1 MRKFLFFICL
11 IASNVLTLNGQNR
24 NSGTISGIIIDN
36 QTKKPV
42 EFATIVIQ
50 KKTDDTVIDGTV
62 TDSNG
67 KFIFKTIANGEYY
80 ISYSFIGY
88 IKKSSPPFILDAQH
102 KIMNLGELFLE
113 SSVQEL
119 NNVEVSGEKSTFTN
133 SIDRKT
139 FNVGKDIMTTS
150 GTASEL
156 MQHIP
161 SLQVD
166 IEGNVSLRG
175 SGNVLIL
182 INGRPSS
189 LMGAN
194 RAAVLQQ
201 MPANTIEKIEVITNP
216 SAKYKPDG
224 TSGIINI
231 ILKKNKD
238 LGFNGSVI
246 ANVGN
251 SWRSN
256 ASLTTNYN
264 PGRFNIFGSYSI
276 RQDERHRLTNDLRQR
291 KDSLSN
297 ILSATEQTIS
307 DLSRPL
313 SHIVR
318 TGVDFNLNEKNSFG
332 VSGSYNYRS
341 FVRHEINSNLIS
353 NGEGTTTMD
362 YDRSRRDP
370 EYEKDLEFTA
380 TYKHVF
386 AEDHELNIEYTQSRS
401 KEQEDNHYSTI
412 YKDPAIS
419 GTLDNTLIQQ
429 GDNESQL
436 YIEYKNPLSDKTKF
450 ETGYILETA
459 LNDQNFFGESFDQSS
474 STWIKDIQK
483 SNHFKYLQNVH
494 ALYVTL
500 EHTMGKFGILAGLR
514 AEQAFAKSHLIT
526 TDTIIPNN
534 YFRLY
539 PTLHLSYSVNAN
551 NEFQLNYSH
560 RVNRPEG
567 DELNPFA
574 EYADPLNLR
583 VGNPHLKPEDIHSVE
598 AGYSFKRNSTTFIA
612 TLYDRYTYNGKTQIT
627 RYINDSILL
636 TTRENLSKS
645 NSAGLELILSYEIGK
660 STVINLSSNTFYN
673 RIDASSL
680 GYSSNKS
687 NFELNVNFNVNTKI
701 TRTTVIQ
708 ANSNYIST
716 RLTPQGKMFPAFFVN
731 MGLRQDLWKR
741 KASLILTISDVF
753 NTLRNNSEVNTPI
766 LYDKTIRRR
775 SPRIIYT
782 GFVFN
787 FGKSNEKQ
795 KEEQLKFENQ

>member
-380 TYKHVF
+380 TYKHLF

-412 YKDPAIS
+412 YKVPAIS

-598 AGYSFKRNSTTFIA
+598 AGYSFK
-612 TLYDRYTYNGKTQIT
+612 
-627 RYINDSILL
+627 
-636 TTRENLSKS
+636 
-645 NSAGLELILSYEIGK
+645 
-660 STVINLSSNTFYN
+660 
-673 RIDASSL
+673 
-680 GYSSNKS
+680 
-687 NFELNVNFNVNTKI
+687 
-701 TRTTVIQ
+701 
-708 ANSNYIST
+708 
-716 RLTPQGKMFPAFFVN
+716 
-731 MGLRQDLWKR
+731 
-741 KASLILTISDVF
+741 
-753 NTLRNNSEVNTPI
+753 
-766 LYDKTIRRR
+766 
-775 SPRIIYT
+775 
-782 GFVFN
+782 
-787 FGKSNEKQ
+787 
-795 KEEQLKFENQ
+795 

>member
-1 MRKFLFFICL
+1 MKKHLLIILL
-11 IASNVLTLNGQNR
+11 IASNVLILNGQNR
-24 NSGTISGIIIDN
+24 NSGTISGTIIDK
-36 QTKKPV
+36 QAKKPI

-50 KKTDDTVIDGTV
+50 KKNDDTVIDGTV
-62 TDSNG
+62 TDSKG
-67 KFIFKTIANGEYY
+67 KFIFENIAYGEYI

-88 IKKSSPPFILDAQH
+88 AKKSSPPFIIDAQH
-102 KIMNLGELFLE
+102 KSVNLGELFLE
-113 SSVQEL
+113 LSVQEL
-119 NNVEVSGEKSTFTN
+119 NSVEVVGEKSTFTS

-139 FNVGKDIMTTS
+139 FNIGKDIMTTS

-201 MPANTIEKIEVITNP
+201 MPANTIDKIEVITNP

-251 SWRSN
+251 AWRSN

-264 PGRFNIFGSYSI
+264 SGRFNIFGSYSI
-276 RQDERHRLTNDLRQR
+276 RQDERHRLTNDFRQR
-291 KDSLSN
+291 KDSISN
-297 ILSATEQTIS
+297 ILSTTKQTVS

-353 NGEGTTTMD
+353 DGEGITTMD

-380 TYKHVF
+380 TYQHVF
-386 AEDHELNIEYTQSRS
+386 AKDHELNIEYTTSNS
-401 KEQEDNHYSTI
+401 AEQEDNHYSTI
-412 YKDPAIS
+412 YRVPVS
-419 GTLDNTLIQQ
+419 PVTLDNTLIHQ
-429 GDNESQL
+429 GDRESQL
-436 YIEYKNPLSDKTKF
+436 YIEYKNPISDNTKF
-450 ETGYILETA
+450 ETGYVLESV
-459 LNDQNFFGESFDQSS
+459 LSDGNFFAESFNT
-474 STWIKDIQK
+474 STGSWVKDLQK
-483 SNHFKYLQNVH
+483 SNRFKYIQNVH
-494 ALYVTL
+494 ALYATL
-500 EHTMGKFGILAGLR
+500 EHTMGKFGFLAGLR
-514 AEQAFAKSHLIT
+514 AEQAFVKSHLIT
-526 TDTIIPNN
+526 TDTIIPND

-539 PTLHLSYSVNAN
+539 PTLHLAYNVNEN

-567 DELNPFA
+567 DELNPFP

-583 VGNPHLKPEDIHSVE
+583 AGNPHLKPEDIHSFE
-598 AGYSFKRNSTTFIA
+598 AGYSYKHNLTTFIA
-612 TLYDRYTYNGKTQIT
+612 TIYDRYTYNGKTEIT
-627 RYINDSILL
+627 RYINDSILF

-645 NSAGLELILSYEIGK
+645 NSAGLELILSSEIGK
-660 STVINLSSNTFYN
+660 STIVNLSSNTYYY

-687 NFELNVNFNVNTKI
+687 NFVWNVNLNTNTKI

-708 ANSNYIST
+708 VNSNYNST
-716 RLTPQGKMFPAFFVN
+716 RLTPQGKIFPTFIVN
-731 MGLRQDLWKR
+731 MGIRQDLWNR
-741 KASLILTISDVF
+741 KASLILTVSDVF
-753 NTLRNNSEVNTPI
+753 NTFRNNSELNTPL

-775 SPRIIYT
+775 SPRIIYA

-787 FGKSNEKQ
+787 FGKSNNKQ

>member
-1 MRKFLFFICL
+1 MRRYILFFCL
-11 IASNVLTLNGQNR
+11 AAYNVLTLNAQNR
-24 NSGTISGIIIDN
+24 NSGTISGVIIDN

-50 KKTDDTVIDGTV
+50 KKNDDTVIDGTI
-62 TDSNG
+62 TDSKG
-67 KFIFKTIANGEYY
+67 KFIFVNIASGEYI

-88 IKKSSPPFILDAQH
+88 TKKSTPPLIIDSQH
-102 KIMNLGELFLE
+102 KIVNLGDLFLE
-113 SSVQEL
+113 PSVQEL
-119 NNVEVSGEKSTFTN
+119 NNVEVLGEKSTFTS

-139 FNVGKDIMTTS
+139 FNIGKDIMTTS

-166 IEGNVSLRG
+166 IEGNVSLLG

-231 ILKKNKD
+231 VLKKNKD

-251 SWRSN
+251 AWRSN

-264 PGRFNIFGSYSI
+264 SGRFNIFGSYSI

-297 ILSATEQTIS
+297 VLSTTNQTIS

-318 TGVDFNLNEKNSFG
+318 TGIDYNLNEKNSFG
-332 VSGSYNYRS
+332 VSGSYNFRS

-353 NGEGTTTMD
+353 DSEGVTTMD

-370 EYEKDLEFTA
+370 EYEKDLELTA
-380 TYKHVF
+380 TYQHVF
-386 AEDHELNIEYTQSRS
+386 AEDNELSIYYTRSHS
-401 KEQEDNHYSTI
+401 KEQEDNYYSTF
-412 YKDPAIS
+412 YRVPAIA

-436 YIEYKNPLSDKTKF
+436 YIEYKNTLSDKTKF
-450 ETGYILETA
+450 ETGYILETS
-459 LNDQNFFGESFDQSS
+459 LNDQNFYGESFDQSTT
-474 STWIKDIQK
+474 TWIKDIQK

-500 EHTMGKFGILAGLR
+500 EHTFGKFGILAGLR

-526 TDTIIPNN
+526 TDTCYGLFHNEIHGRSRCHVYTLNN
-534 YFRLY
+534 
-539 PTLHLSYSVNAN
+539 
-551 NEFQLNYSH
+551 
-560 RVNRPEG
+560 
-567 DELNPFA
+567 
-574 EYADPLNLR
+574 
-583 VGNPHLKPEDIHSVE
+583 
-598 AGYSFKRNSTTFIA
+598 
-612 TLYDRYTYNGKTQIT
+612 
-627 RYINDSILL
+627 
-636 TTRENLSKS
+636 
-645 NSAGLELILSYEIGK
+645 
-660 STVINLSSNTFYN
+660 
-673 RIDASSL
+673 
-680 GYSSNKS
+680 
-687 NFELNVNFNVNTKI
+687 
-701 TRTTVIQ
+701 
-708 ANSNYIST
+708 
-716 RLTPQGKMFPAFFVN
+716 
-731 MGLRQDLWKR
+731 
-741 KASLILTISDVF
+741 
-753 NTLRNNSEVNTPI
+753 
-766 LYDKTIRRR
+766 
-775 SPRIIYT
+775 
-782 GFVFN
+782 
-787 FGKSNEKQ
+787 
-795 KEEQLKFENQ
+795 

>member
-1 MRKFLFFICL
+1 MRRYILFFCL
-11 IASNVLTLNGQNR
+11 AAYNVLTLNAQNR
-24 NSGTISGIIIDN
+24 NSGTISGVIIDN

-50 KKTDDTVIDGTV
+50 KKNDDTVIDGTI
-62 TDSNG
+62 TDSKG
-67 KFIFKTIANGEYY
+67 KFIFVNIASGEYI

-88 IKKSSPPFILDAQH
+88 TKKSPPPLIIDSQH
-102 KIMNLGELFLE
+102 KIVNLGDLFLE
-113 SSVQEL
+113 PSVQEL
-119 NNVEVSGEKSTFTN
+119 NNVEVLGEKSTFTS

-139 FNVGKDIMTTS
+139 FNIGKDIMTTS

-231 ILKKNKD
+231 VLKKNKD

-251 SWRSN
+251 AWRSN

-264 PGRFNIFGSYSI
+264 SGRFNIFGSYSI

-297 ILSATEQTIS
+297 VLSTTNQTIS

-318 TGVDFNLNEKNSFG
+318 TGIDYNLNEKNSFG
-332 VSGSYNYRS
+332 VSGSYNFRS

-353 NGEGTTTMD
+353 DSEGVTTMD

-370 EYEKDLEFTA
+370 EYEKDLELTA
-380 TYKHVF
+380 TYQHVF
-386 AEDHELNIEYTQSRS
+386 AEDNELSIDYTRSHS
-401 KEQEDNHYSTI
+401 KEQEDNHYSTFYRVPEI
-412 YKDPAIS
+412 E

-436 YIEYKNPLSDKTKF
+436 YIEYKNTLSDKTKF
-450 ETGYILETA
+450 ETGYILETS
-459 LNDQNFFGESFDQSS
+459 LNDQNFYGESFDQSTT
-474 STWIKDIQK
+474 TWIKDIQK

-500 EHTMGKFGILAGLR
+500 EHTFGKFGILAGLR

-539 PTLHLSYSVNAN
+539 PTIHVSYRVNEN

-583 VGNPHLKPEDIHSVE
+583 VGNPHLKPEDIHSIE
-598 AGYSFKRNSTTFIA
+598 AGYSYKRNTTTFIA
-612 TLYDRYTYNGKTQIT
+612 TLYDRYTYNGKTQIV

-645 NSAGLELILSYEIGK
+645 NSAGLELILSSEIGK

-687 NFELNVNFNVNTKI
+687 NFEWNINCNINTRI
-701 TRTTVIQ
+701 TRTLVFQ

-741 KASLILTISDVF
+741 KASLILTVSDVF
-753 NTLRNNSEVNTPI
+753 NTLRNNSEVNTLI
-766 LYDKTIRRR
+766 LYEKTIRRR

>member
-1 MRKFLFFICL
+1 MKKFFLSTAL
-11 IASNVLTLNGQNR
+11 IAANILILGAQNR
-24 NSGTISGIIIDN
+24 NSGTITGIITDY

-50 KKTDDTVIDGTV
+50 KKVDNAVIDGTV
-62 TDSNG
+62 TDSKG
-67 KFIFKTIANGEYY
+67 KFSFENVPYGEYY

-88 IKKSSPPFILDAQH
+88 TKKSSPPFTIDSEH
-102 KIMNLGELFLE
+102 RSVNMGELNLE
-113 SSVQEL
+113 LSVREL
-119 NNVEVSGEKSTFTN
+119 NSVEVVGEKSTFTS

-139 FNVGKDIMTTS
+139 FNIGKDIMTAS

-175 SGNVLIL
+175 SGDVLIL

-231 ILKKNKD
+231 VLKKNKD
-238 LGFNGSVI
+238 LGLNGSVI

-251 SWRSN
+251 DCRSN

-264 PGRFNIFGSYSI
+264 SGKFNIFGSYSI
-276 RQDERHRLTNDLRQR
+276 RQDERHRLTKDFRQR

-297 ILSATEQTIS
+297 ILSTTEQSVS

-313 SHIVR
+313 SHIAR
-318 TGVDFNLNEKNSFG
+318 AGIDYNLNKKNSFG
-332 VSGSYNYRS
+332 VSGSFNYRS

-353 NGEGTTTMD
+353 DAAGVTTMD

-380 TYKHVF
+380 TYQHLF
-386 AEDHELNIEYTQSRS
+386 AEDHELNIEYTTSNS
-401 KEQEDNHYSTI
+401 AEQEDNHYSTMYRVPVSPI
-412 YKDPAIS
+412 
-419 GTLDNTLIQQ
+419 TLDNTLIRQ
-429 GDNESQL
+429 GDRESQL
-436 YIEYKNPLSDKTKF
+436 YIEYKNPLSDNTKF
-450 ETGYILETA
+450 ETGYVLESV
-459 LNDQNFFGESFDQSS
+459 LSDLNFFGESYNSASD
-474 STWIKDIQK
+474 TWIKDVTK
-483 SNHFKYLQNVH
+483 SNRFKYIQNVH
-494 ALYVTL
+494 ALYATL
-500 EHTMGKFGILAGLR
+500 EHKMGKFGFLAGIR
-514 AEQAFAKSHLIT
+514 AEQAFVKSHLVTSDT
-526 TDTIIPNN
+526 TIPNN

-539 PTLHLSYSVNAN
+539 PTLHLSYSLNEG

-567 DELNPFA
+567 DELNPFP

-583 VGNPHLKPEDIHSVE
+583 EGNPHLKPEDIHSIE
-598 AGYSFKRNSTTFIA
+598 AGYSLKHNSTTFVA
-612 TLYDRYTYNGKTQIT
+612 TIYDRYTFNGKTEIT

-645 NSAGLELILSYEIGK
+645 NSAGLEMILSSEIGK
-660 STVINLSSNTFYN
+660 STTLNLSSNTFYY
-673 RIDASSL
+673 RLDAASL

-687 NFELNVNFNVNTKI
+687 NFVWNVNLNTNTKI
-701 TRTTVIQ
+701 TKTTVFQ
-708 ANSNYIST
+708 VNSNYISM
-716 RLTPQGKMFPAFFVN
+716 RLTPQGKMFPTFFVN
-731 MGLRQDLWKR
+731 MGIRQDVWKR
-741 KASLILTISDVF
+741 KASLILTVSDVF
-753 NTLRNNSEVNTPI
+753 NTLQNNSELNTPI

-775 SPRIIYT
+775 SPRIIYA
-782 GFVFN
+782 GVVMN

>member
-1 MRKFLFFICL
+1 MIS
-11 IASNVLTLNGQNR
+11 SNVLTLNGQNR
-24 NSGTISGIIIDN
+24 NSGTISGTIIDN

-42 EFATIVIQ
+42 EYATIVIQ
-50 KKTDDTVIDGTV
+50 KKIDDTVIDGTV
-62 TDSNG
+62 TDSKG
-67 KFIFKTIANGEYY
+67 KFIFENIAPGEYY

-88 IKKSSPPFILDAQH
+88 AKKSSPPFSIDAQH
-102 KIMNLGELFLE
+102 KSIILGELYLE
-113 SSVQEL
+113 PAVQEL
-119 NNVEVSGEKSTFTN
+119 NNVEVVGEKSTFTS

-139 FNVGKDIMTTS
+139 FNIGKDIMTTS

-231 ILKKNKD
+231 VLKKNKD

-251 SWRSN
+251 AWRSN

-264 PGRFNIFGSYSI
+264 SGRFNIFGSYSI
-276 RQDERHRLTNDLRQR
+276 RQDERHRLTNDFRQR
-291 KDSLSN
+291 KDELSN
-297 ILSATEQTIS
+297 ILSTTKQTIS

-318 TGVDFNLNEKNSFG
+318 TGIDFNLNEKNSFG
-332 VSGSYNYRS
+332 IAGSYNYRS

-353 NGEGTTTMD
+353 DGGGIKTMD

-380 TYKHVF
+380 TYQHVF
-386 AEDHELNIEYTQSRS
+386 AEGHELNIDFTTSNS
-401 KEQEDNHYSTI
+401 AEQEDNHYSTI
-412 YKDPAIS
+412 YRVPVTPLS
-419 GTLDNTLIQQ
+419 LDNTLIHQ
-429 GDNESQL
+429 GDRESQL
-436 YIEYKNPLSDKTKF
+436 YIEYKNPLTDNTKF
-450 ETGYILETA
+450 ETGYVLESA
-459 LNDQNFFGESFDQSS
+459 LSDLNFFAESFNTTTA
-474 STWIKDIQK
+474 TWIKDIEK
-483 SNHFKYLQNVH
+483 SNRFKYIQNVH
-494 ALYVTL
+494 ALYATL
-500 EHTMGKFGILAGLR
+500 EHTMGKFGFLVGLR
-514 AEQAFAKSHLIT
+514 AEQAFVKSHLIT
-526 TDTIIPNN
+526 TDVIIPNN

-539 PTLHLSYSVNAN
+539 PTLHLSYAINEN
-551 NEFQLNYSH
+551 NELQLNYSH

-567 DELNPFA
+567 DELNPFP

-583 VGNPHLKPEDIHSVE
+583 AGNPHLKPEDIHSVE
-598 AGYSFKRNSTTFIA
+598 AGYSFKRNKTTFIA
-612 TLYDRYTYNGKTQIT
+612 TVYDRYTYNGKTEIT

-645 NSAGLELILSYEIGK
+645 NSSGLELILSSEIGK
-660 STVINLSSNTFYN
+660 STVINLSSNTFYY

-680 GYSSNKS
+680 GYTNNKS
-687 NFELNVNFNVNTKI
+687 NFVWNVNMNANTKI
-701 TRTTVIQ
+701 TKTTVIQ
-708 ANSNYIST
+708 VNSNYIST
-716 RLTPQGKMFPAFFVN
+716 RLTPQGKMFPTFFVN
-731 MGLRQDLWKR
+731 MGIRQDLWKR
-741 KASLILTISDVF
+741 KASLILTVSDVF
-753 NTLRNNSEVNTPI
+753 NTLRNNSELNTPI

>member
-1 MRKFLFFICL
+1 MRKYLFAIFF
-11 IASNVLTLNGQNR
+11 IASNVLILNGQNR
-24 NSGTISGIIIDN
+24 NSGTISGVIIDN

-42 EFATIVIQ
+42 EFATIIIQ
-50 KKTDDTVIDGTV
+50 KKIDNTVIDGTV
-62 TDSNG
+62 TDSKG
-67 KFIFKTIANGEYY
+67 KFLINNIAIGEYY

-88 IKKSSPPFILDAQH
+88 EKKSSSSFIIDAQH
-102 KIMNLGELFLE
+102 KSINLGVLFIEL
-113 SSVQEL
+113 SVQEL
-119 NNVEVSGEKSTFTN
+119 NNVEVIAEKSTFTN

-139 FNVGKDIMTTS
+139 FNIGKDIMTAS

-166 IEGNVSLRG
+166 IDGNVTLRG

-182 INGRPSS
+182 INGHPSS

-231 ILKKNKD
+231 VLKKNKD

-251 SWRSN
+251 DWRSN

-264 PGRFNIFGSYSI
+264 SGRFNIFGSYSI
-276 RQDERHRLTNDLRQR
+276 RQDERHRLTNDFRQR
-291 KDSLSN
+291 KDNLSN
-297 ILSATEQTIS
+297 ILSTTKQNIS

-318 TGVDFNLNEKNSFG
+318 TGVDFNVNEKNSFG

-353 NGEGTTTMD
+353 DSEGVTTMD

-370 EYEKDLEFTA
+370 EFEKDLEFTG
-380 TYKHVF
+380 TYQHIF
-386 AEDHELNIEYTQSRS
+386 AEDHELNIEYTTSNS
-401 KEQEDNHYSTI
+401 AEQEDNHYSTS
-412 YKDPAIS
+412 YRVPVSPVK
-419 GTLDNTLIQQ
+419 LDNTLIYQ
-429 GDNESQL
+429 GDRESQL
-436 YIEYKNPLSDKTKF
+436 YIEYKNPLSDNTKF
-450 ETGYILETA
+450 ETGYVLESA
-459 LNDQNFFGESFDQSS
+459 FSDLNFFGESFNTST
-474 STWIKDIQK
+474 STWIKDLEK
-483 SNHFKYLQNVH
+483 SNRFKYIQNVH
-494 ALYVTL
+494 ALYATL
-500 EHTMGKFGILAGLR
+500 EHTMGKFGFLAGLR
-514 AEQAFAKSHLIT
+514 AEQAFVKSHLIT
-526 TDTIIPNN
+526 TETIIPNN

-539 PTLHLSYSVNAN
+539 PTMHLSYSANKN

-567 DELNPFA
+567 DELNPFP

-583 VGNPHLKPEDIHSVE
+583 AGNPHLKPEDIHSLE
-598 AGYSFKRNSTTFIA
+598 AGYSYKRNSTTFIA
-612 TLYDRYTYNGKTQIT
+612 TLYDRYTYNGKTEIT
-627 RYINDSILL
+627 RYINDTVLF

-645 NSAGLELILSYEIGK
+645 NSAGLEMILSSEIGK
-660 STVINLSSNTFYN
+660 STILNLSSNTFYY

-680 GYSSNKS
+680 GYSNNKS
-687 NFELNVNFNVNTKI
+687 DFVWNVNLNTNTKI
-701 TRTTVIQ
+701 TKTTVIQ
-708 ANSNYIST
+708 MNSNYSST
-716 RLTPQGKMFPAFFVN
+716 RLTPQGKIFPTFFVHI
-731 MGLRQDLWKR
+731 GARQDLWKR
-741 KASLILTISDVF
+741 KASLILTVSDVF
-753 NTLRNNSEVNTPI
+753 NTLRNKSEINTPL
-766 LYDKTIRRR
+766 LYDKSIRRR
-775 SPRIIYT
+775 SPRIIYA

-787 FGKSNEKQ
+787 FGKSTEKQ
-795 KEEQLKFENQ
+795 KEEQLKFETQ

>member
-1 MRKFLFFICL
+1 MRKYLFIICL
-11 IASNVLTLNGQNR
+11 IASNVLILNGQNR

-36 QTKKPV
+36 QTKKPI

-50 KKTDDTVIDGTV
+50 KKIDDTVIDGTV
-62 TDSNG
+62 TDSKG
-67 KFIFKTIANGEYY
+67 KYILENIANGEYY

-88 IKKSSPPFILDAQH
+88 AKKSSPPFIIDAQH

-119 NNVEVSGEKSTFTN
+119 NNVEVIGEKSTFTN

-139 FNVGKDIMTTS
+139 FNIGKDIMTTS

-201 MPANTIEKIEVITNP
+201 MPANTIEKIEIITNP

-238 LGFNGSVI
+238 LGFNGLVI

-251 SWRSN
+251 AWRSN

-264 PGRFNIFGSYSI
+264 SGRFNIFGSYSI
-276 RQDERHRLTNDLRQR
+276 RQDERHRLTNDFRQR
-291 KDSLSN
+291 KDSISN
-297 ILSATEQTIS
+297 ILSTTEQTVS

-318 TGVDFNLNEKNSFG
+318 TGVDFNLDEKNSFG
-332 VSGSYNYRS
+332 ISGSYNYRS

-353 NGEGTTTMD
+353 DGEGITTMD
-362 YDRSRRDP
+362 YDRTRRDP

-380 TYKHVF
+380 TYKHVIG
-386 AEDHELNIEYTQSRS
+386 EDHELNIEYTTSNS
-401 KEQEDNHYSTI
+401 VEQEDNHYSTK
-412 YKDPAIS
+412 YRVPVS
-419 GTLDNTLIQQ
+419 PLTLDNTLIHQ
-429 GDNESQL
+429 GDKESQL
-436 YIEYKNPLSDKTKF
+436 YIEYKNPLSDNTKF
-450 ETGYILETA
+450 GTGYVLESA
-459 LNDQNFFGESFDQSS
+459 LSDLNFFGESLNTSTG
-474 STWIKDIQK
+474 TWIKDIEK
-483 SNHFKYLQNVH
+483 SNRFKYIQNVH
-494 ALYVTL
+494 ALYATL
-500 EHTMGKFGILAGLR
+500 EHTMGKFGLLAGLR
-514 AEQAFAKSHLIT
+514 AEQAFVKSHLIT
-526 TDTIIPNN
+526 TNTIIPNN

-539 PTLHLSYSVNAN
+539 PTLHLSYTLNEN
-551 NEFQLNYSH
+551 NELQLNYSH

-567 DELNPFA
+567 DELNPFP

-583 VGNPHLKPEDIHSVE
+583 AGNPHLKPEDIHSVE
-598 AGYSFKRNSTTFIA
+598 AGYSFKRNKTTFIA
-612 TLYDRYTYNGKTQIT
+612 TLYDRYTYNGKTEIT

-645 NSAGLELILSYEIGK
+645 NSTGLELILSSEIGK
-660 STVINLSSNTFYN
+660 STIVNLSSNTYFN

-680 GYSSNKS
+680 GYTNNKS
-687 NFELNVNFNVNTKI
+687 NFVWNVNMNANTKI
-701 TRTTVIQ
+701 TKTTIIQ
-708 ANSNYIST
+708 VNSNYTST
-716 RLTPQGKMFPAFFVN
+716 RLTPQGKMLPTFFVN
-731 MGLRQDLWKR
+731 MGVRQYLWKR
-741 KASLILTISDVF
+741 KASLILTVSDVF
-753 NTLRNNSEVNTPI
+753 NTLRNNTELNTPI
-766 LYDKTIRRR
+766 LYDKIIRRR

-787 FGKSNEKQ
+787 FGKSNDKQ